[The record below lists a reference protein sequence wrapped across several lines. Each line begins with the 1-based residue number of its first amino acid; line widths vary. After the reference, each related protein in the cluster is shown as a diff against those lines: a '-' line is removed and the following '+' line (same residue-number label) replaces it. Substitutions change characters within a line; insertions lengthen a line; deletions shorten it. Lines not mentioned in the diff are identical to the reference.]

1 MRKKIFFFFLDL
13 LASRARL
20 LTPIPTIFQSEYM
33 YAEVVY
39 GCSAAAH
46 HKLLLF
52 EAAVKVSS

>member
-1 MRKKIFFFFLDL
+1 
-13 LASRARL
+13 
-20 LTPIPTIFQSEYM
+20 M

-39 GCSAAAH
+39 GCSAAAAH

>member
-1 MRKKIFFFFLDL
+1 
-13 LASRARL
+13 
-20 LTPIPTIFQSEYM
+20 M

-39 GCSAAAH
+39 GCSAAAAAH